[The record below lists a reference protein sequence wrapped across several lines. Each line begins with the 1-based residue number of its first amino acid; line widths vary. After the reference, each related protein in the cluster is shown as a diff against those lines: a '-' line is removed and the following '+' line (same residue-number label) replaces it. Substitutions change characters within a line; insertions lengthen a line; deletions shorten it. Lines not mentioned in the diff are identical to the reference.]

1 MKRALLISVGLALV
15 AAAPVAAGPLT
26 LSDAGGA
33 WNGAVAAPGPTP
45 CIDYDNVSGSGLDGV
60 RWGAGS
66 LSTNFTQEQAN
77 WDSGSFVTGGDACMS
92 GGGLVWTSGYNF
104 DPFDGSKTFGSGSA
118 AFVLAEFEHL
128 NYPINGAVSAIDYN
142 LQLAHNGSGGP
153 LNLQL
158 QFTHDETPNNC
169 SGSANCSDDNVS
181 VALPSLSAL
190 IQVGAHTYLLELLG
204 FSQNGGSSFLN
215 NFSSRENFT
224 TSTQLW
230 AQVTQQNPVPEP
242 ATMALFGTGLLG
254 VGAAVRRRLRERAA
268 ARVS

>member
-26 LSDAGGA
+26 LSNARGS
-33 WNGAVAAPGPTP
+33 WSGAVAAPGPTP

-66 LSTNFTQEQAN
+66 RSTNFTAEQAA
-77 WDSGSFVTGGDACMS
+77 WDGGSFVTGGDACMS
-92 GGGLVWTSGYNF
+92 GGALVWTSGYNF
-104 DPFDGSKTFGSGSA
+104 DPFDGSQTFGSGSN
-118 AFVLAEFEHL
+118 AFVLADFEHL
-128 NYPINGAVSAIDYN
+128 NYPINGAVGSIDYD
-142 LQLAHNGSGGP
+142 LRLSHNGSGSP
-153 LNLQL
+153 LNLSL
-158 QFTHDETPNNC
+158 QFTHDETPNTC
-169 SGSANCSDDNVS
+169 QGIGCSDDNVS

-204 FSQNGGSSFLN
+204 FSQNGGASFLN

-254 VGAAVRRRLRERAA
+254 VGAAVRRRLREKAA